1 MKTAIKAVEE
11 AMLAKNPDLV
21 MEKLR
26 EATSVIDKTASKG
39 TIHPNKA
46 ARKISRL
53 HQKVNKFL
61 SSVAQ
66 TA

>member
-11 AMLAKNPDLV
+11 AMLTKNPDLV
-21 MEKLR
+21 LQKFR
-26 EATSVIDKTASKG
+26 EAMSIIDKTASKG
-39 TIHPNKA
+39 TIHRNKA

-53 HQKVNKFL
+53 HQRVNKFL
-61 SSVAQ
+61 ASLAQ